1 MKNRA
6 IRATFASVAL
16 LSQIRSA
23 FADDPNAGFI
33 GGNGITQGKIRNGDF
48 TFDDIPTVIMNATNF
63 FLGFAATVS
72 VVMIIYGAFRLSL
85 GSVESDKDT
94 AKKIIVAALIGF
106 VLAVSSWA
114 IIKIVMTNV

>member
-23 FADDPNAGFI
+23 FAEDDSGFI
-33 GGNGITQGKIRNGDF
+33 GGNGITKNKIRNGDF